1 MFKIIALRVLDGCE
15 EHIYKCLHVGMM
27 YYFCNDYVIGEGR
40 RCVRRISKNLKPIRN
55 DFFGTCPEVN
65 VSAVVGM
72 NGDGKSTIVELI
84 LRLVNNCAIA
94 YELAA
99 KAESLRR
106 VEGVKAELFYMIDNV
121 VYRMAEEDGQ
131 NEPRV
136 WKIADLNDQSR
147 DEWQLGLAEPV
158 DVGAEMDK
166 FFFTF
171 VSNYSHYAY
180 NIYDFHHEWEIRGD
194 EEDDNEKCWL
204 HYIFHKNDGYLAP
217 VTLHPYRDKGNID
230 INKEKSLSKQR
241 LLSLFLNADNPNQN
255 AQSFRRVNGKDAE
268 TLVLK
273 EQKESKLQTRVI
285 VDYFHNSRS
294 KVVLNTVLN
303 QIGRIDQD
311 GEFNDKEYK
320 RLIDTVLPYFW
331 EEPIDE
337 VINQDEGFRNFVEQ
351 LIAWLERNQNKV
363 FSSSSD
369 IRQVLRRLNELKA
382 KFPHLNLNVPHGRY
396 GTMYGFLVKLNGAQL
411 GRLDTVYRIIK
422 FHHVDPAIVYKNF
435 NDLTLEEKCWH
446 YIVYKTWS
454 ILETYPQYTKRLEAD
469 KPQKGSIREY
479 GNSLEEC
486 MWMIMDDKKS
496 HITRK
501 LRQVFNFMEE
511 GLEQGALYERMGE
524 RRKIDNSLLVKLDA
538 LKEHY
543 NGGIVKS
550 DQLPPAIYEWDM
562 EFTKEGDIH
571 SCIEFDSFSSGEKQ
585 MLNSLGAIIY
595 HLQNLENSS
604 LVQYANVNIIL
615 EEIELYYHPE
625 CQRGYVN
632 RLLELIAGLKLR
644 NILNVNIIFVT
655 HSPFI
660 LSDVPKN
667 NVLFL
672 KGGRSVT
679 DIQENTFGAN
689 IHTML
694 QNAFFLNGVTIGDFA
709 RNKINQLFGKLHN
722 DEITEEVYQEILL
735 VSEPFI
741 KSQLLKIYNERYPH
755 HQMKEMEA
763 RIAMLEKTIAM
774 DDNDKN

>member
-1 MFKIIALRVLDGCE
+1 MFKLIGIRVFEGCE

-40 RCVRRISKNLKPIRN
+40 RCVRRVSKNLKPIRN

-84 LRLVNNCAIA
+84 MRLVNNCAIA

-121 VYRMAEEDGQ
+121 VYRMAEENGQ

-136 WKIADLNDQSR
+136 WKIADLSDQSR
-147 DEWQLGLAEPV
+147 DEWQLGPAEPV

-217 VTLHPYRDKGNID
+217 ITLHPYRDKGNID

-273 EQKESKLQTRVI
+273 EQKESKLQAKVV
-285 VDYFHNSRS
+285 VDYFRNSRQ
-294 KVVLNTVLN
+294 KVVFNTVLN
-303 QIGRIDQD
+303 QISNVDRD
-311 GEFNDKEYK
+311 GEFDDKEYE

-331 EEPIDE
+331 EESLDE
-337 VINQDEGFRNFVEQ
+337 VINQDDDFRDFVEKMI
-351 LIAWLERNQNKV
+351 LWLERNQNKV
-363 FSSSSD
+363 FSNSSD

-382 KFPHLNLNVPHGRY
+382 KFSHLNLNVPHGRY

-422 FHHVDPAIVYKNF
+422 FHHVDPTIVYKNF
-435 NDLTLEEKCWH
+435 NDLTLEERCWH

-469 KPQKGSIREY
+469 KPQKGSVREY
-479 GNSLEEC
+479 GHSLEEC
-486 MWMIMDDKKS
+486 MQMIMSDRDS
-496 HITRK
+496 HVTRK
-501 LRQVFNFMEE
+501 LRQVFNFFDE
-511 GLEQGALYERMGE
+511 GLEHGGLYERLGNWRE
-524 RRKIDNSLLVKLDA
+524 ADNSLLVDLDT
-538 LKEHY
+538 LKDHY
-543 NGGIVKS
+543 YGGIIKP
-550 DQLPPAIYEWDM
+550 DHLPPAIYEWDL
-562 EFTKEGDIH
+562 EFRKVGDLYN
-571 SCIEFDSFSSGEKQ
+571 SIEFDSFSSGEKQ
-585 MLNSLGAIIY
+585 MLNSIGAIIY
-595 HLQNLENSS
+595 HLQNLETSS
-604 LVQYANVNIIL
+604 TVTYSNVNIIL

-625 CQRGYVN
+625 CQRAYIN
-632 RLLELIAGLKLR
+632 RLLELITGLNLE
-644 NILNVNIIFVT
+644 NIQNINVIFVT

-660 LSDVPKN
+660 LSDIPKN
-667 NVLFL
+667 HVLFL
-672 KGGRSVT
+672 NDGLAQNT
-679 DIQENTFGAN
+679 MQENTFGAN
-689 IHTML
+689 IHSL
-694 QNAFFLNGVTIGDFA
+694 LKNGFFLPNLPMGEFA
-709 RNKINQLFGKLHN
+709 YQKINELFRKLN
-722 DEITEEVYQEILL
+722 TGDIDRETELEDVYQQILL
-735 VSEPFI
+735 VGEPFLRN
-741 KSQLLKIYNERYPH
+741 QLLGLYHALKGN
-755 HQMKEMEA
+755 
-763 RIAMLEKTIAM
+763 
-774 DDNDKN
+774 

>member
-1 MFKIIALRVLDGCE
+1 MFKLIGIRVFEGCE

-40 RCVRRISKNLKPIRN
+40 RSVRRVSKNLKPIRS

-121 VYRMAEEDGQ
+121 IYRIAEEDGQ

-136 WKIADLNDQSR
+136 WKIADLSDQSR
-147 DEWQLGLAEPV
+147 NEWQLGHAEPV
-158 DVGAEMDK
+158 DVGAEMEK
-166 FFFTF
+166 IFFTF

-241 LLSLFLNADNPNQN
+241 LLSLFLNADAPNQN
-255 AQSFRRVNGKDAE
+255 AHSFRRVNGKDAE

-285 VDYFHNSRS
+285 VDYFRNSRS

-303 QIGRIDQD
+303 QIGKIDQD
-311 GEFNDKEYK
+311 GKFNDKEYQ
-320 RLIDTVLPYFW
+320 RLINSVLRFFW

-337 VINQDEGFRNFVEQ
+337 VINQDEGFRSFVEQ
-351 LIAWLERNQNKV
+351 MIVWIERNQKKV
-363 FSSSSD
+363 FASSSD
-369 IRQVLRRLNELKA
+369 IRQVLKQLNELEA
-382 KFPHLNLNVPHGRY
+382 KFPLLNLNVPHRRY
-396 GTMYGFLVKLNGAQL
+396 TTMYGFLVKLNGAQL

-422 FHHVDPAIVYKNF
+422 FHQIDPAIVYKNF
-435 NDLTLEEKCWH
+435 NDLTLEERCWH

-479 GNSLEEC
+479 GNALEDC
-486 MWMIMDDKKS
+486 MQMIMSDRDS

-501 LRQVFNFMEE
+501 LRQVFNFFDE
-511 GLEQGALYERMGE
+511 GLEHGGLYERIGNWRE
-524 RRKIDNSLLVKLDA
+524 RDNSLLVELDT
-538 LKEHY
+538 LKDHY
-543 NGGIVKS
+543 HGGLIKP
-550 DQLPPAIYEWDM
+550 DHLPPAIYEWDL
-562 EFTKEGDIH
+562 EFRKVGNIYN
-571 SCIEFDSFSSGEKQ
+571 SIEFDSFSSGEKQ

-604 LVQYANVNIIL
+604 MVQYANVNIIL

-632 RLLELIAGLKLR
+632 RLLELIAGLRLEHIQ
-644 NILNVNIIFVT
+644 NINIIFVT

-660 LSDVPKN
+660 LSDIPKN
-667 NVLFL
+667 HVLFL
-672 KGGRSVT
+672 KDGVAQNT
-679 DIQENTFGAN
+679 MQENTFGAN
-689 IHTML
+689 IHSL
-694 QNAFFLNGVTIGDFA
+694 LKNGFFLPNLPMGEFA
-709 RNKINQLFGKLHN
+709 YQKINDLFRKLN
-722 DEITEEVYQEILL
+722 TGDIDRKTEMEDVYQQILL
-735 VSEPFI
+735 VGEPFLRN
-741 KSQLLKIYNERYPH
+741 QLLGLYHALKGN
-755 HQMKEMEA
+755 
-763 RIAMLEKTIAM
+763 
-774 DDNDKN
+774 

>member
-1 MFKIIALRVLDGCE
+1 MFKLIGIRFFEGCD

-40 RCVRRISKNLKPIRN
+40 RSVRRVSKNLKPIRN

-84 LRLVNNCAIA
+84 MRLVNNCAIA

-121 VYRMAEEDGQ
+121 VYRMAEENGQ

-136 WKIADLNDQSR
+136 WKIADLSDQSR
-147 DEWQLGLAEPV
+147 DEWQLGPAEPV
-158 DVGAEMDK
+158 DIGVEMDK

-217 VTLHPYRDKGNID
+217 ITLHPYRDKGNID

-273 EQKESKLQTRVI
+273 EQKESKLHTKVI
-285 VDYFHNSRS
+285 ADYFRNSRQ
-294 KVVLNTVLN
+294 KVVFNTVLN
-303 QIGRIDQD
+303 QISNVDRD
-311 GEFNDKEYK
+311 GEFDDKEYE

-331 EEPIDE
+331 EESLDE
-337 VINQDEGFRNFVEQ
+337 VINQDEGFKSFVEQ
-351 LIAWLERNQNKV
+351 MIVWLERNQNKV

-369 IRQVLRRLNELKA
+369 IRQVLRRLNELNA
-382 KFPHLNLNVPHGRY
+382 KYSHLNLGVHGRY
-396 GTMYGFLVKLNGAQL
+396 GTKYGFLAKLNAAQL
-411 GRLDTVYRIIK
+411 GRLDTVYRIMK
-422 FHHVDPAIVYKNF
+422 FHGIDPAIAYKNS
-435 NDLTLEEKCWH
+435 NDLTLEERCWH

-469 KPQKGSIREY
+469 KPQKGSVREY
-479 GNSLEEC
+479 GNALEDC
-486 MWMIMDDKKS
+486 MQMIMSDRDS
-496 HITRK
+496 HVTRK
-501 LRQVFNFMEE
+501 LRQVFNFFDE
-511 GLEQGALYERMGE
+511 GLEHGGLYERLGNWRAM
-524 RRKIDNSLLVKLDA
+524 DNSLLVDLDT
-538 LKEHY
+538 LKDHY
-543 NGGIVKS
+543 YGGKIKP
-550 DQLPPAIYEWDM
+550 DHLPPAIYEWDL
-562 EFTKEGDIH
+562 EFRKVGDLYN
-571 SCIEFDSFSSGEKQ
+571 SIEFDSFSSGEKQ
-585 MLNSLGAIIY
+585 MLNSIGAIIY
-595 HLQNLENSS
+595 HLQNLETSS
-604 LVQYANVNIIL
+604 TVIYSNVNIIL

-625 CQRGYVN
+625 CQRGYIN
-632 RLLELIAGLKLR
+632 RLLELIAGLNLE
-644 NILNVNIIFVT
+644 NIQNINVIFVT

-660 LSDVPKN
+660 LSDIPKN
-667 NVLFL
+667 HVLFL
-672 KGGRSVT
+672 NDGIAQNT
-679 DIQENTFGAN
+679 MQENTFGAN
-689 IHTML
+689 IHSL
-694 QNAFFLNGVTIGDFA
+694 LKNGFFLPNLPMGEFA
-709 RNKINQLFGKLHN
+709 YQKINELFRKLN
-722 DEITEEVYQEILL
+722 TGDIDRETELEDVYQQILL
-735 VSEPFI
+735 VGEPFLRN
-741 KSQLLKIYNERYPH
+741 QLLGLYHALKGN
-755 HQMKEMEA
+755 
-763 RIAMLEKTIAM
+763 
-774 DDNDKN
+774 

>member
-1 MFKIIALRVLDGCE
+1 MFKLIGLRIFDGCAK
-15 EHIYKCLHVGMM
+15 HVYKCLHIGMM
-27 YYFCNDYVIGEGR
+27 YYLCNDYVFGENGR
-40 RCVRRISKNLKPIRN
+40 TIRRGSRDVKPIKEN
-55 DFFGTCPEVN
+55 FFGDHPQVN
-65 VSAVVGM
+65 ISAIVGM
-72 NGDGKSTIVELI
+72 NGDGKSTIVELMI
-84 LRLVNNCAIA
+84 RLLNNCAIA
-94 YELAA
+94 CELAA

-106 VEGVKAELFYMIDNV
+106 IEGVKAELFYMIDNV
-121 VYRMAEEDGQ
+121 VYRIAEESNQ
-131 NEPRV
+131 NKPRV
-136 WKIADLNDQSR
+136 WKMADLNDQTKN
-147 DEWQLGLAEPV
+147 EWQLGRAELLM
-158 DVGAEMDK
+158 VGAEMEK

-180 NIYDFHHEWEIRGD
+180 NIYDFNHEWDVKGN

-217 VTLHPYRDKGNID
+217 ITLHPYRDKGNID

-273 EQKESKLQTRVI
+273 EQKESKLHTKVI
-285 VDYFHNSRS
+285 ADYFRNSRQ
-294 KVVLNTVLN
+294 KVVFNTVLN
-303 QIGRIDQD
+303 QISNVDRD
-311 GEFNDKEYK
+311 GEFDDKEYE

-331 EEPIDE
+331 EESLDE
-337 VINQDEGFRNFVEQ
+337 VINQDDGFRDFVEKMI
-351 LIAWLERNQNKV
+351 LWLERGHWKV

-369 IRQVLRRLNELKA
+369 IRQVLKRLNELNA
-382 KFPHLNLNVPHGRY
+382 KFSHLDLGVHGRY
-396 GTMYGFLVKLNGAQL
+396 GTKYGFLVKLNAAQL
-411 GRLDTVYRIIK
+411 GRLDTVFRIMK
-422 FHHVDPAIVYKNF
+422 FHGIDPAIAYKNYEE
-435 NDLTLEEKCWH
+435 LTLEDKCRH

-454 ILETYPQYTKRLEAD
+454 ILITYPLYTKRLEND
-469 KPQKGSIREY
+469 KPQKGSVREY
-479 GNSLEEC
+479 GHSLEEC
-486 MWMIMDDKKS
+486 MQMIMDDKKS

-501 LRQVFNFMEE
+501 LRQVFNFIEE
-511 GLEQGALYERMGE
+511 GLEQGGLYERMGE
-524 RRKIDNSLLVKLDA
+524 RRKKDNGLLVKLDA

-632 RLLELIAGLKLR
+632 RLLELIAGLKLK
-644 NILNVNIIFVT
+644 NIQNVNIIFVT

-709 RNKINQLFGKLHN
+709 RNKINQLFGKMHN

-741 KSQLLKIYNERYPH
+741 KSQLLKMYNERYPH

-763 RIAMLEKTIAM
+763 RIAMLEKTIGK

>member
-1 MFKIIALRVLDGCE
+1 MFKLIGIRVFEGCKE
-15 EHIYKCLHVGMM
+15 YIYKCLHVGMM

-40 RCVRRISKNLKPIRN
+40 RCVRRVSKNLKPIRS

-84 LRLVNNCAIA
+84 MRLVNNCAIA

-106 VEGVKAELFYMIDNV
+106 VEGVKAELFYMIDHV
-121 VYRMAEEDGQ
+121 VYRMAEENGQ

-136 WKIADLNDQSR
+136 WKIADLSDQSR
-147 DEWQLGLAEPV
+147 DEWQLGPAEPV
-158 DVGAEMDK
+158 DIGVEMDK

-217 VTLHPYRDKGNID
+217 ITLHPYRDKGNID

-273 EQKESKLQTRVI
+273 EQKESKLHTKVI
-285 VDYFHNSRS
+285 ADYFRNSRQ
-294 KVVLNTVLN
+294 KVVFNTVLN
-303 QIGRIDQD
+303 QISNVDRD
-311 GEFNDKEYK
+311 GEFDDKEYE

-331 EEPIDE
+331 EESLDE
-337 VINQDEGFRNFVEQ
+337 VINQDEGFKSFVEQ
-351 LIAWLERNQNKV
+351 MIVWLERNQNKV

-435 NDLTLEEKCWH
+435 NDLTLEERCWH

-469 KPQKGSIREY
+469 KPQKGSVREY
-479 GNSLEEC
+479 GHSLEEC
-486 MWMIMDDKKS
+486 MQMIMSDRDS
-496 HITRK
+496 HVTRK
-501 LRQVFNFMEE
+501 LRQVFNFFDE
-511 GLEQGALYERMGE
+511 GLEHGGLYERLGNWRE
-524 RRKIDNSLLVKLDA
+524 ADNSLLVDLDT
-538 LKEHY
+538 LKDHY
-543 NGGIVKS
+543 YGGIIKP
-550 DQLPPAIYEWDM
+550 DHLPPAIYEWDL
-562 EFTKEGDIH
+562 EFRKVGDLYN
-571 SCIEFDSFSSGEKQ
+571 SIEFDSFSSGEKQ
-585 MLNSLGAIIY
+585 MLNSIGAIIY
-595 HLQNLENSS
+595 HLQNLETSS
-604 LVQYANVNIIL
+604 TVIYSNVNIIL

-625 CQRGYVN
+625 CQRGFIN
-632 RLLELIAGLKLR
+632 RLLELIAGLNLE
-644 NILNVNIIFVT
+644 NIQNINVIFVT

-660 LSDVPKN
+660 LSDIPKN
-667 NVLFL
+667 HVLFL
-672 KGGRSVT
+672 NDGIAQNT
-679 DIQENTFGAN
+679 MQENTFGAN
-689 IHTML
+689 IHSL
-694 QNAFFLNGVTIGDFA
+694 LKNGFFLPNLPMGEFA
-709 RNKINQLFGKLHN
+709 YRKINEFFRKLN
-722 DEITEEVYQEILL
+722 TGDIDRETELEDVYQQILL
-735 VSEPFI
+735 VGEPFLRN
-741 KSQLLKIYNERYPH
+741 QLLGLYHALKGN
-755 HQMKEMEA
+755 
-763 RIAMLEKTIAM
+763 
-774 DDNDKN
+774 

>member
-1 MFKIIALRVLDGCE
+1 MFKLIGIRVFEGCK

-40 RCVRRISKNLKPIRN
+40 RCVRRVSKNLKPIRS

-84 LRLVNNCAIA
+84 MRLVNNCAIA

-121 VYRMAEEDGQ
+121 VYRMAEENGQ

-136 WKIADLNDQSR
+136 WKIADLSDQSR
-147 DEWQLGLAEPV
+147 DEWQLGPAEPV
-158 DVGAEMDK
+158 DIGVEMDK

-217 VTLHPYRDKGNID
+217 ITLHPYRDKGNID

-273 EQKESKLQTRVI
+273 EQKESKLHTKVI
-285 VDYFHNSRS
+285 ADYFRNSRQ
-294 KVVLNTVLN
+294 KVVFNTVLN
-303 QIGRIDQD
+303 QISNVDRD
-311 GEFNDKEYK
+311 GEFDDKEYE

-331 EEPIDE
+331 EESLDE
-337 VINQDEGFRNFVEQ
+337 VINQDEGFKSFVEQ
-351 LIAWLERNQNKV
+351 MIVWLERNQNKV

-369 IRQVLRRLNELKA
+369 IRQVLRRLNELNA
-382 KFPHLNLNVPHGRY
+382 KYSHLNLGVHGRY
-396 GTMYGFLVKLNGAQL
+396 GTKYGFLVKLNAAQL
-411 GRLDTVYRIIK
+411 GRLDTVYRIMK
-422 FHHVDPAIVYKNF
+422 FHGIDPAIAYKNF
-435 NDLTLEEKCWH
+435 NDLTLKERCWH

-469 KPQKGSIREY
+469 KPQKGSVREY
-479 GNSLEEC
+479 GNALEDC
-486 MWMIMDDKKS
+486 MQMIMSDRDS
-496 HITRK
+496 HVTRK
-501 LRQVFNFMEE
+501 LRQVFNFFDE
-511 GLEQGALYERMGE
+511 GLEHGGLYERLGNWRE
-524 RRKIDNSLLVKLDA
+524 TDNSLLVDLDT
-538 LKEHY
+538 LKDHY
-543 NGGIVKS
+543 YGGKIKP
-550 DQLPPAIYEWDM
+550 DHLPPAIYEWDL
-562 EFTKEGDIH
+562 EFRKVGDLYN
-571 SCIEFDSFSSGEKQ
+571 SIEFDSFSSGEKQ
-585 MLNSLGAIIY
+585 MLNSIGAIIY
-595 HLQNLENSS
+595 HLQNLETSS
-604 LVQYANVNIIL
+604 TVIYSNVNIIL

-625 CQRGYVN
+625 CQRSYIN
-632 RLLELIAGLKLR
+632 RLLELIAGLNLE
-644 NILNVNIIFVT
+644 NIQNINVIFVT

-660 LSDVPKN
+660 LSDIPKN
-667 NVLFL
+667 HVLFL
-672 KGGRSVT
+672 NDGIAQNT
-679 DIQENTFGAN
+679 MQENTFGAN
-689 IHTML
+689 IHSL
-694 QNAFFLNGVTIGDFA
+694 LKNGFFLPNLPMGEFA
-709 RNKINQLFGKLHN
+709 YQKINELFRKLN
-722 DEITEEVYQEILL
+722 TGDIDRETELEDVYQQILL
-735 VSEPFI
+735 VGEPFLRN
-741 KSQLLKIYNERYPH
+741 QLLGLYHALKGN
-755 HQMKEMEA
+755 
-763 RIAMLEKTIAM
+763 
-774 DDNDKN
+774 

>member
-1 MFKIIALRVLDGCE
+1 MFKLIGIRVFEGCKE
-15 EHIYKCLHVGMM
+15 YIYKCLHVGMM

-40 RCVRRISKNLKPIRN
+40 RCVRRVSKNLKPIRS

-84 LRLVNNCAIA
+84 MRLVNNCAIA

-106 VEGVKAELFYMIDNV
+106 VEGVKAELFYMIDHV
-121 VYRMAEEDGQ
+121 VYRMAEENGQ

-136 WKIADLNDQSR
+136 WKIADLSDQSR
-147 DEWQLGLAEPV
+147 DEWQLGPAEPV
-158 DVGAEMDK
+158 DIGVEMDK

-217 VTLHPYRDKGNID
+217 ITLHPYRDKGNID

-273 EQKESKLQTRVI
+273 EQKESKLHTKVI
-285 VDYFHNSRS
+285 TDYFRNSRQ
-294 KVVLNTVLN
+294 KVVFNTVLN
-303 QIGRIDQD
+303 QISNVDRD
-311 GEFNDKEYK
+311 GEFDDKEYE

-331 EEPIDE
+331 EESLDE
-337 VINQDEGFRNFVEQ
+337 VINQDEGFKSFVEQ
-351 LIAWLERNQNKV
+351 MIVWLERNQNKV

-435 NDLTLEEKCWH
+435 NDLTLEERCWH

-469 KPQKGSIREY
+469 KPQKGSVREY
-479 GNSLEEC
+479 GHSLEEC
-486 MWMIMDDKKS
+486 MQMIMSDRDS
-496 HITRK
+496 HVTRK
-501 LRQVFNFMEE
+501 LRQVFNFFDE
-511 GLEQGALYERMGE
+511 GLEHGGLYERLGNWRE
-524 RRKIDNSLLVKLDA
+524 ADNSLLVDLDT
-538 LKEHY
+538 LKDHY
-543 NGGIVKS
+543 YGGIIKP
-550 DQLPPAIYEWDM
+550 DHLPPAIYEWDL
-562 EFTKEGDIH
+562 EFRKVGDLYN
-571 SCIEFDSFSSGEKQ
+571 SIEFDSFSSGEKQ
-585 MLNSLGAIIY
+585 MLNSIGAIIY
-595 HLQNLENSS
+595 HLQNLETSS
-604 LVQYANVNIIL
+604 TVIYSNVNIIL

-625 CQRGYVN
+625 CQRGFIN
-632 RLLELIAGLKLR
+632 RLLELIAGLNLE
-644 NILNVNIIFVT
+644 NIQNINVIFVT

-660 LSDVPKN
+660 LSDIPKN
-667 NVLFL
+667 HVLFL
-672 KGGRSVT
+672 NDGIAQNT
-679 DIQENTFGAN
+679 MQENTFGAN
-689 IHTML
+689 IHSL
-694 QNAFFLNGVTIGDFA
+694 LKNGFFLPNLPMGEFA
-709 RNKINQLFGKLHN
+709 YRKINEFFRKLN
-722 DEITEEVYQEILL
+722 TGDIDRETELEDVYQQILL
-735 VSEPFI
+735 VGEPFLRN
-741 KSQLLKIYNERYPH
+741 QLLGLYHALKGN
-755 HQMKEMEA
+755 
-763 RIAMLEKTIAM
+763 
-774 DDNDKN
+774 